1 MIVYWAIIVISF
13 LAFFLHIFI
22 TKTKS
27 RAKMIELLL
36 LYQLVFNM
44 GVLSLFAFIGLTV
57 FGPESAQY
65 NNWAYSP
72 FQQELANVNLG
83 YSLVGFLC
91 IWFRGH
97 FWTAVILGSAV
108 WLIADGIHH
117 LVDAYYYGNTS
128 EGNTGILP
136 FTDIVVPLFFI
147 FLLSLYLKDYKKK
160 KKRVPVK

>member
-1 MIVYWAIIVISF
+1 MVVYWAIVVISF
-13 LAFFLHIFI
+13 LAFFIHVFV
-22 TKTKS
+22 TKPKS
-27 RAKMIELLL
+27 GARIVELLL

-65 NNWAYSP
+65 NNWTYSP

-83 YSLVGFLC
+83 YSIVGFLC

-97 FWTAVILGSAV
+97 FWTATIVGSAI

-117 LVDAYYYGNTS
+117 LIDAYYYGNAS

-136 FTDIVVPLFFI
+136 FTDIVVPLFLI
-147 FLLSLYLKDYKKK
+147 FLLCLYLKTNKKVK
-160 KKRVPVK
+160 KIAIKQ